1 MGMTER
7 QNEILRILC
16 RRRHETIS
24 NLAAE
29 LGVSERTIRRDV
41 EMLSLTEPLYT
52 RSGRYDGGV
61 YIMEGYSMNRMYFKD
76 KETDAMRRV
85 ITTVEKSGE
94 YRIDQ
99 SDLSVLKEML
109 AAYSRPTVKLKI

>member
-1 MGMTER
+1 
-7 QNEILRILC
+7 
-16 RRRHETIS
+16 
-24 NLAAE
+24 
-29 LGVSERTIRRDV
+29 
-41 EMLSLTEPLYT
+41 
-52 RSGRYDGGV
+52 
-61 YIMEGYSMNRMYFKD
+61 MNRMYFKD